1 MVASHRERVLSG
13 THAGQTDTR
22 DCLANLLPPV
32 GIVAGARMGF
42 QRAEDLAET
51 RRTAKLADSLDHPHA
66 MLALV
71 RVR

>member
-1 MVASHRERVLSG
+1 
-13 THAGQTDTR
+13 
-22 DCLANLLPPV
+22 
-32 GIVAGARMGF
+32 MGF